1 MARMMC
7 PTSCWQLAG
16 FLQESYPDSRDEG
29 PTSLS
34 GLFEIRIDDY
44 RPTDTSPYFC
54 SLWISIQNR
63 EASRLTLHLK
73 NPPLDDEVTRLI
85 RAKKGKMT
93 GLPPNLYVEIPVL
106 TTDGAFLREL
116 AKAVRRIVG
125 RGRSYVNS
133 NWKWIS
139 PRTAASLERLADRL
153 LEYRRLRRQPSWR
166 SFASSSLASA
176 FDSAGPGSPTACSR
190 ARTAETPRQAD
201 EEDIF
206 RLLGAE

>member
-16 FLQESYPDSRDEG
+16 FLQESYPDSRDER
-29 PTSLS
+29 PTSPS

-44 RPTDTSPYFC
+44 RPGDTSPYFC
-54 SLWISIQNR
+54 SLWISIQNT

-93 GLPPNLYVEIPVL
+93 GLPPDLHVEIPVL
-106 TTDGAFLREL
+106 TRDGAFLREL
-116 AKAVRRIVG
+116 AKAFRRVVG
-125 RGRSYVNS
+125 RGRTYLNP
-133 NWKWIS
+133 NWKWIC

-166 SFASSSLASA
+166 SFASSSLAYA
-176 FDSAGPGSPTACSR
+176 RDCAGPGSPTGCSR
-190 ARTAETPRQAD
+190 AGATTRSPQAD